1 MEITAQIAALE
12 EEVKLLKGEIKSILE
27 EIRTSVLARD
37 NPFALQ
43 GGLPVFQ
50 PIERSEPTGKPP
62 PEPEEEAPAD
72 VVRAPATASE
82 AEDPLPHVLRVEP
95 AAAPPE
101 TRDVPEIAPLPVM
114 AGVSPEV
121 APLPAI
127 AEVAVPQAWSVS
139 TIAGLIAWVDETAS
153 RLGTTHLQMILD
165 LARFAGL
172 IPQEAEEALLKVIK
186 LASSRKDSATVS
198 VNDTLVA
205 LRQLEAIFQGVESD
219 EMLFLATAPQHRK
232 EPVAARQPPATRVC
246 VGGGPAGP
254 SDWQPPGGV

>member
-43 GGLPVFQ
+43 GGLPIFQ
-50 PIERSEPTGKPP
+50 PIERSEPASKPP
-62 PEPEEEAPAD
+62 PAPEEACPD
-72 VVRAPATASE
+72 VIRAPATASE
-82 AEDPLPHVLRVEP
+82 VEDPLPRVLRVEP
-95 AAAPPE
+95 TVAPPE
-101 TRDVPEIAPLPVM
+101 TRDVPE
-114 AGVSPEV
+114 S
-121 APLPAI
+121 APLPATTGGVPEVTPLPAM
-127 AEVAVPQAWSVS
+127 AEAAVPQAWSVS

-205 LRQLEAIFQGVESD
+205 LRQLEAIFQGAESD
-219 EMLFLATAPQHRK
+219 EMLFLRRRRSTGRN
-232 EPVAARQPPATRVC
+232 R
-246 VGGGPAGP
+246 
-254 SDWQPPGGV
+254 

>member
-62 PEPEEEAPAD
+62 PEPEEAPPD

-95 AAAPPE
+95 TVAPPE
-101 TRDVPEIAPLPVM
+101 TRDVPENAPLPAM

-121 APLPAI
+121 APLPAL

-153 RLGTTHLQMILD
+153 RLGTTHLQMTLD

-205 LRQLEAIFQGVESD
+205 LRQLEAIFQGAESD
-219 EMLFLATAPQHRK
+219 EVLFLRRRRSTGRN
-232 EPVAARQPPATRVC
+232 R
-246 VGGGPAGP
+246 
-254 SDWQPPGGV
+254 